1 MTVRTVRQWVRR
13 TPHGVRGLKL
23 CKYNELQFCA
33 RRTPHGVRGL
43 KSSPPAF
50 AGEISKSHPAWG
62 AWIEIANNAPFYR
75 VDKVA
80 PRMGCV
86 D

>member
-1 MTVRTVRQWVRR
+1 MWDERRTPHGVRGLKSGFSFPTKNSRLSHPAWGAWIEILCRLLFGLLFLRR

-23 CKYNELQFCA
+23 LVTAY
-33 RRTPHGVRGL
+33 GL
-43 KSSPPAF
+43 
-50 AGEISKSHPAWG
+50 ERCW
-62 AWIEIANNAPFYR
+62 
-75 VDKVA
+75 VA